1 MTPPAF
7 GPGPVL
13 SLAAPRP
20 YGGESHNKRRTCA
33 ATLLCADFDT
43 PHRVPLLC
51 GIFDVPEPKSL
62 WIHDKLYA
70 SHQQKAN
77 KKNRLQT
84 PQIQY
89 IIARTLGHSLTV
101 ELRTLTPSVLVRIQ
115 LPQPRI
121 QPALCGF
128 NYWSEVMVQ
137 QCNDCCFGST
147 MSRFDK
153 PAQSNRHECPAG
165 HIFIYARGNQLRP
178 AKNSTRLVRV

>member
-1 MTPPAF
+1 M
-7 GPGPVL
+7 
-13 SLAAPRP
+13 
-20 YGGESHNKRRTCA
+20 
-33 ATLLCADFDT
+33 
-43 PHRVPLLC
+43 
-51 GIFDVPEPKSL
+51 
-62 WIHDKLYA
+62 
-70 SHQQKAN
+70 
-77 KKNRLQT
+77 
-84 PQIQY
+84 
-89 IIARTLGHSLTV
+89 GHSLTV

-128 NYWSEVMVQ
+128 IYWSEVMVR

-178 AKNSTRLVRV
+178 TKNSTRLVRVFVWFLIFSASSKVEYKKVVKNYHFRTVFVDQH

>member
-70 SHQQKAN
+70 FHQQKAN

-115 LPQPRI
+115 LPQPNAPFFWAFFI
-121 QPALCGF
+121 L
-128 NYWSEVMVQ
+128 W
-137 QCNDCCFGST
+137 GSSGTVRTT
-147 MSRFDK
+147 MHNK
-153 PAQSNRHECPAG
+153 
-165 HIFIYARGNQLRP
+165 Y
-178 AKNSTRLVRV
+178 